1 MTGAERRALP
11 RERSMPTVR
20 SAALAAGLTALCLL
34 TVAAG
39 APAQGGPEDVP
50 QQLLSAL
57 SRGDVTAALALFTD
71 DAVIDSQSGRCTD
84 APCVGK
90 AAIRKDLERLVLD
103 RSRRVTPLNTYV
115 AGNVVVTRFEAGR
128 GCIPG
133 S

>member
-11 RERSMPTVR
+11 RERSMTTVR
-20 SAALAAGLTALCLL
+20 SAAFAA
-34 TVAAG
+34 
-39 APAQGGPEDVP
+39 
-50 QQLLSAL
+50 
-57 SRGDVTAALALFTD
+57 RGDVAAARARFTD